1 MHYSN
6 PRTESTIEN
15 WPTGRSTMTAIFSI
29 ETHPKRGQ
37 RAVRITHHP
46 ITGRPAAPKKLTFA
60 RQARIV
66 DGDDGRTYILE
77 LSMCG
82 SIHIMKGDM
91 QYSHEHVM
99 VGDARYADLMAMFE
113 VMHNSP

>member
-1 MHYSN
+1 MQYSN
-6 PRTESTIEN
+6 PRTNATIEH
-15 WPTGRSTMTAIFSI
+15 WPTGRYTTTAIFHI

-37 RAVRITHHP
+37 RAVRVTHHP
-46 ITGRPAAPKKLTFA
+46 ITGKPAAPKKLTFA

-77 LSMCG
+77 LRMYG

-91 QYSHEHVM
+91 QYSHEHIM
-99 VGDARYADLMAMFE
+99 VGDTRYADLLALF
-113 VMHNSP
+113 